1 MKDFAAKNLSAEQE
15 RQKQAEEL
23 ATAATGTAARE
34 K

>member
-1 MKDFAAKNLSAEQE
+1 LSVEQE